1 MGKEGYHHKNL
12 KEEMI
17 TVSIRIIGEEGYD
30 QFSMRKVAKACGVS
44 HAAPYRHFKDK
55 DSLISAIFDQ
65 VNERFDRI
73 LKSALEKHPNDITDQ
88 LREMAF
94 LYIKF
99 FVENPEYMKFL
110 FFSDFNQALQKQTGT
125 PNIVEISR
133 PYQTFIETVERF
145 RAANGE
151 NTRQKDREAHLL
163 SLWGLAHG
171 IAVLITQGDFH
182 CQGDPM
188 EVVRKIVWEGN
199 CIP

>member
-1 MGKEGYHHKNL
+1 MGKAGYHHKNL

-17 TVSIRIIGEEGYD
+17 KNSIRIIGEEGYD

-55 DSLISAIFDQ
+55 DSLITAIFDE
-65 VNERFDRI
+65 VNEKFDRI
-73 LKSALEKHPNDITDQ
+73 LRSALEKYPDNEKDQ

-110 FFSDFNQALQKQTGT
+110 FFSDFNKAIQEQTGA
-125 PNIVEISR
+125 PNMVEISH

-145 RAANGE
+145 RAANKE
-151 NTRQKDREAHLL
+151 KTRHKDREAHLL

-171 IAVLITQGDFH
+171 IAVLITQGNFR
-182 CQGDPM
+182 CAGDPL
-188 EVVRKIVWEGN
+188 EVVRKIVWEGD